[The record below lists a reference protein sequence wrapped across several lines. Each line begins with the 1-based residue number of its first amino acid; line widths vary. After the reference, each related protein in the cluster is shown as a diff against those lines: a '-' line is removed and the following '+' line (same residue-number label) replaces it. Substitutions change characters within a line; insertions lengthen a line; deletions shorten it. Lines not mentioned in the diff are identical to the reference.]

1 MFSNYRIV
9 IALISCLMVLAIGT
23 AGYVFI
29 ENYTLLDALYMSV
42 ITIMTVGFGEV
53 KPLSEV
59 GRAFTIILI
68 ILGFGTLAF
77 AGKTVA
83 ESLLEK
89 IWSGKARTKKMKK
102 KVSILKSHALVCGF
116 GRVGA
121 AAIDHFKAAG
131 SDFVVIE
138 ADPEK
143 CRELQER
150 DYLYIEGDAARESV
164 LLDAGIKSAA
174 SLLALLDSDPDN
186 LFVVLTARELN
197 PTLHIISRAEEATS
211 EKKILRAGADS
222 VISPFVTAGKQIADD
237 VLTATGKYSESTGDF
252 HRHTSPSEW
261 VTIQDGSSMLGQT
274 IDTLSRQMDGE
285 IIGLRR
291 NDRDFIFPDP
301 EMRIEISD
309 RIIFNRRPPETGKQ
323 LAQNMSVP
331 RKLVIV
337 DDNPVILSLYTRL
350 FQKAGFHP
358 MTATNG
364 RDGLDLIIRE
374 KPVAAVID
382 FMLPVLS
389 GIEVCQRI
397 RRTDGCEDIRLILFT
412 ADNQPETRNRA
423 LETGADE
430 VVLKSPNASE
440 VIETVI
446 QILKEE

>member
-1 MFSNYRIV
+1 MPSNYRIV
-9 IALISCLMVLAIGT
+9 IALISCLVVLAIGT
-23 AGYVFI
+23 TGYVLI
-29 ENYTLLDALYMSV
+29 EKYTLLDGLYMSV

-77 AGKTVA
+77 AGRAVV
-83 ESLLEK
+83 ESLLERV
-89 IWSGKARTKKMKK
+89 WSGKARTKKMKTK
-102 KVSILKSHALVCGF
+102 ISILKFHSLVCGF

-121 AAIDHFKAAG
+121 AAIDHFKATD

-138 ADPEK
+138 ADPDK

-150 DYLYIEGDAARESV
+150 DCLCIEGDATRESV
-164 LLDAGIKSAA
+164 LLEAGIKSAA
-174 SLLALLDSDPDN
+174 GLLSLLDSDPDN

-222 VISPFVTAGKQIADD
+222 VISPFVTAGKQVAGNI
-237 VLTATGKYSESTGDF
+237 LTATGKHTAPTEDF
-252 HRHTSPSEW
+252 HPHTSAAQW
-261 VTIQDGSSMLGQT
+261 VTIKDRSSMLGQT
-274 IDTLSRQMDGE
+274 IGSLSRQMGGE
-285 IIGLRR
+285 IMGLRR

-301 EMRIEISD
+301 EMRLETADQLFVTEGPQRIE
-309 RIIFNRRPPETGKQ
+309 NQ
-323 LAQNMSVP
+323 LVRTPHAP
-331 RKLVIV
+331 LKLVIV
-337 DDNPVILSLYTRL
+337 DDNPVILRLYTRL

-364 RDGLDLIIRE
+364 REGLDLIIRE
-374 KPVAAVID
+374 KPAAAVID

-389 GIEVCQRI
+389 GIDVCHQI
-397 RRTDGCEDIRLILFT
+397 KRTDGCEDIRLILFT

-423 LETGADE
+423 LDAGADE
-430 VVLKSPNASE
+430 VVLKSPDASE
-440 VIETVI
+440 VIQTVV
-446 QILKEE
+446 QILKRE